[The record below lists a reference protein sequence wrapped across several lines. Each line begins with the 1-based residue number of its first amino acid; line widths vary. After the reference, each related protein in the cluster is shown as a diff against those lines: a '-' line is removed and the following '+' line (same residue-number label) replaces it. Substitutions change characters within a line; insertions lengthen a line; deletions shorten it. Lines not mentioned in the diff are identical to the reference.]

1 MPSYTEMEINV
12 ILMKFSSLTALEVV
26 TMTTSSASSDENF
39 VKMTLLPGQY
49 YFTLGYDLQIS
60 HWDYRGASYFSCFTG
75 HFKVFQ

>member
-1 MPSYTEMEINV
+1 MPSYTEIEINV

-49 YFTLGYDLQIS
+49 YFTLYIYNIYIS
-60 HWDYRGASYFSCFTG
+60 QHLEGP
-75 HFKVFQ
+75 FKAKF